1 MNYPRKL
8 PEAVDALIGFRVECH
23 DKNCGFA
30 SQHSIDFSSIR
41 PRCYISD
48 DDFWQAAED
57 HLSWKHIRTPFV
69 SFFRSWESALNWR
82 KRLIERGGREI
93 IIIAVWLK
101 DLSEVYD
108 AYNIAQRLLG
118 RKDLNSS
125 SRLRRNLDCFRGE
138 LLVQGGI
145 DYMEH
150 RILACFEG
158 DSLEIERRSISPLIK
173 FPERSLVVSI
183 PRGTLPTYGN
193 SNLSITQQLEYEM
206 LSLTGVRNDAKLCV
220 LVLAMCECDVEMK
233 EENKKMTIKATEY
246 CVKVVPFST
255 LLLFLFINSSTRHK
269 TLEEYP
275 RYHNLPKIKMAPPAA
290 VSPPSRSA
298 ELATSTKLPA
308 MSKNINTKTV
318 EEMLG
323 QWDDFKFAPIR
334 ESQVS
339 RAMTRRYFQDLDNYA
354 ESDIVIIGA
363 GSCGL
368 SAAYILGK
376 KRPDLK
382 IAIIEASVS
391 PGGGAWL
398 GGQLFSAMIMRKPA
412 DAFLREVGVPYED
425 EGNYVVVKHA
435 ALFTSTIM
443 SKVLQMPNIKLFNAT
458 CVEDLITRPSEEG
471 VRIAGVVT
479 NWTLVSMH
487 HDDQS
492 CMDPNTINAPLIIS
506 TTGHDGPMGAFCVK
520 RLVSMQRIEKLGG
533 MRGLDMNLAEDA
545 IVKGT
550 REIVPGLIVGGMELS
565 EVDGANRMGPTFGA
579 MALSGLKAAE
589 EALKIFDTRK
599 KQNDL

>member
-1 MNYPRKL
+1 M
-8 PEAVDALIGFRVECH
+8 ACDADYEVV
-23 DKNCGFA
+23 
-30 SQHSIDFSSIR
+30 
-41 PRCYISD
+41 
-48 DDFWQAAED
+48 ED
-57 HLSWKHIRTPFV
+57 HLRRKGLPHAKKDVIQAYREITQHAEAAYYILKEVCLEGKELSEAIILETHRLLTYKIDVDEIPWNEYSGVYRKWPVCTGFHQYMAHSKVPTAMKNMINSLSNEVKAAINTGEIDPTALAAKYCHIFVNIHPFLDGNGRTCRLILSAILLKYGDTIACIGEEDEDREEYLRIASNASFAEGNQEDMEDPSSPLLLI
-69 SFFRSWESALNWR
+69 SFFTLLHQPIVPSNNLNQSFYQQPKIFIPFGTAPRRGVCSHGTLSA
-82 KRLIERGGREI
+82 
-93 IIIAVWLK
+93 
-101 DLSEVYD
+101 
-108 AYNIAQRLLG
+108 
-118 RKDLNSS
+118 
-125 SRLRRNLDCFRGE
+125 
-138 LLVQGGI
+138 
-145 DYMEH
+145 
-150 RILACFEG
+150 
-158 DSLEIERRSISPLIK
+158 
-173 FPERSLVVSI
+173 VVSKPELGAI
-183 PRGTLPTYGN
+183 SGP
-193 SNLSITQQLEYEM
+193 
-206 LSLTGVRNDAKLCV
+206 
-220 LVLAMCECDVEMK
+220 
-233 EENKKMTIKATEY
+233 KM
-246 CVKVVPFST
+246 S
-255 LLLFLFINSSTRHK
+255 
-269 TLEEYP
+269 
-275 RYHNLPKIKMAPPAA
+275 PPAA
-290 VSPPSRSA
+290 ISPTTRSA
-298 ELATSTKLPA
+298 ELAAPAVKLPVGL
-308 MSKNINTKTV
+308 SKNHTTATID
-318 EEMLG
+318 EMEG
-323 QWDDFKFAPIR
+323 KWDDFKFAPIR

-376 KRPDLK
+376 KRPDLR

-398 GGQLFSAMIMRKPA
+398 GGQLFSAMVMRKPA

-443 SKVLQMPNIKLFNAT
+443 SKVLQLPNIKLFNAT

-471 VRIAGVVT
+471 VRISGVVT

-492 CMDPNTINAPLIIS
+492 CMDPNTINAPLVIS
-506 TTGHDGPMGAFCVK
+506 TTGHDGPMGAFSVK

-533 MRGLDMNLAEDA
+533 MRGLDMNVAEDA

-589 EALKIFDTRK
+589 EALKIFDVRK
-599 KQNDL
+599 KQNAF